1 MVELAVRGLRRVRSR
16 HAHLGQPAEG
26 VCGTTAPQQGF
37 DGRRRSGGSHPQRSA
52 EDRARH
58 RRAARAARNPQAE
71 DCGSQDL
78 AGAGPGRLRRQPRE
92 EERVGHRR
100 RRLGVRHRLR
110 RVGPRSGERP
120 GCEPARSRHRGLLQ
134 HRRPG
139 VQIDA
144 ARRRREVRLRRQAA
158 AEERSGHDGHEL
170 RQRVRSQARFRLERH
185 ADPEGVPR
193 SGGLQRPLAA
203 DLLLALHQPRL
214 RPGPRAGSAEGR
226 GAVRLLAAV
235 PLQSGADQA
244 GQESA
249 AARFA
254 RAVAGARQVHL
265 QRDPLLHAAAD
276 PAGARQGALRPGC
289 GGRQQPLEA
298 VRVHG
303 SDARRWRGQ
312 RLRRSATGSGC
323 EGGEVIMDLTTKYL
337 GLNLKNPLVVSASP
351 LSEHLG
357 NIKKMEQ
364 AGAAAV
370 VMHSLFEEQIEQDG
384 EALDRS
390 LSTGGSAEA
399 ASYFPNVDSY
409 RIGPETYLENLA
421 KAKASVKIPI
431 IASLNGAS
439 SGGWTDYAKKM
450 QQAGADAI
458 ELNIYTIP
466 PDPRVNAAEIEQ
478 RYCDL
483 VKDVKASVQIP
494 VAVKLCPYFSAM
506 VNMAMQLEQAGAD
519 GLVLFNRFYQP
530 DFDLEAL
537 EVVPSLQ
544 LSTPYEL

>member
-1 MVELAVRGLRRVRSR
+1 
-16 HAHLGQPAEG
+16 
-26 VCGTTAPQQGF
+26 
-37 DGRRRSGGSHPQRSA
+37 
-52 EDRARH
+52 
-58 RRAARAARNPQAE
+58 
-71 DCGSQDL
+71 
-78 AGAGPGRLRRQPRE
+78 
-92 EERVGHRR
+92 
-100 RRLGVRHRLR
+100 
-110 RVGPRSGERP
+110 
-120 GCEPARSRHRGLLQ
+120 
-134 HRRPG
+134 
-139 VQIDA
+139 
-144 ARRRREVRLRRQAA
+144 
-158 AEERSGHDGHEL
+158 
-170 RQRVRSQARFRLERH
+170 
-185 ADPEGVPR
+185 
-193 SGGLQRPLAA
+193 
-203 DLLLALHQPRL
+203 
-214 RPGPRAGSAEGR
+214 
-226 GAVRLLAAV
+226 
-235 PLQSGADQA
+235 
-244 GQESA
+244 
-249 AARFA
+249 
-254 RAVAGARQVHL
+254 
-265 QRDPLLHAAAD
+265 
-276 PAGARQGALRPGC
+276 
-289 GGRQQPLEA
+289 
-298 VRVHG
+298 
-303 SDARRWRGQ
+303 
-312 RLRRSATGSGC
+312 
-323 EGGEVIMDLTTKYL
+323 MDLTTKYL

-466 PDPRVNAAEIEQ
+466 TDPRVNAAEIEQ

-544 LSTPYEL
+544 LSTPYELLLRLHWVAILHGRVRPDLAITGGVHSSYDVLKAMMAGAQVTMMASAILKRGIDYIATVLGELQTWMEEHEYESIKQMQGSMSQKSVADPKSFLRGNYLKVLSSYALRA